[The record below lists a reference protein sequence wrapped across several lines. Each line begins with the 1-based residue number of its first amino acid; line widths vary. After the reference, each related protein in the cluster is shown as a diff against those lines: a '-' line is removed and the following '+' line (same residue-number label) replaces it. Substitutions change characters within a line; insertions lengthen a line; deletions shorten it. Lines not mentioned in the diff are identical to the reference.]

1 MRILLLTYIF
11 SLLCVLFSIQNKSMN
26 QSIEDGS
33 IIYNDFC
40 IQCHGP
46 LGRGLNENIP
56 PLDDADFL
64 LNTNRS
70 ISIIKYGAKGPIIV
84 NNKEYIGNSMISQ
97 GLDDEEVSDVLN
109 YIKNSW
115 NNSDKSQVTIEDVI
129 NIKNPK
135 S

>member
-11 SLLCVLFSIQNKSMN
+11 SLLCVLFSIQNKSMD